1 MHNNTPY
8 IRKQLR
14 RHIYNVLSLCWH
26 TLAKDGA
33 IENLYVEE
41 GDPVLATSAL
51 EAVSHWQYK
60 PYLLNGRPMAVETQI
75 VVNFT
80 LQA

>member
-8 IRKQLR
+8 ISGAAKKA
-14 RHIYNVLSLCWH
+14 HIQGSVVM
-26 TLAKDGA
+26 LAHIGKDGA
-33 IENLYVEE
+33 IENLYVEQ
-41 GDPVLATSAL
+41 GNPVLATSAL